1 MLMKNVLSM
10 IECVNNF
17 CLKVMTRRENFSLTT
32 EDNGTDMFILT
43 SFFQICDR
51 FGFIVL
57 QISIPQPTS
66 TCYPR
71 KQ

>member
-10 IECVNNF
+10 IEFVNNF

-43 SFFQICDR
+43 SFFEICDR

-57 QISIPQPTS
+57 QISTPLPTS